1 MCLTEPDNINV
12 NIETNL
18 VQDQESVE
26 SYIDHVCERGMM
38 LIRNGLWAGID
49 PFRYKGWW
57 KNFEGTK
64 ERLLAALLVD
74 RLIYRSEEHMKSMLF
89 DLLTVA
95 VPNCMRLSGDK
106 DYAKNR
112 KLLTKL
118 CENGDNGIRLVN
130 INEPDQPSQ
139 SSGEIMNFV
148 NHYMNVRRNN
158 IIFQQKVVKEYAEGA
173 RIFILMDDIICTGGQ
188 IKAALDGIRPEKM
201 EDARFYVAVCC
212 ACKRGID
219 IIKDSYPKVGIAY
232 TELLVE
238 DHAFFDSLEYE
249 KIPFENKD
257 NLKSFYEEYA
267 QKKKFEKKR
276 LYGKDDMALVY
287 AFQNSTPNASLPIL
301 YWKNNVFNQF
311 LNKRGT

>member
-1 MCLTEPDNINV
+1 MCLTERDKMKE

-18 VQDQESVE
+18 EQDQESIE
-26 SYIDHVCERGMM
+26 AYIEHVYERGMM

-49 PFRYKGWW
+49 LFKYKGWW
-57 KNFEGTK
+57 KNFVRTK

-95 VPNCMRLSGDK
+95 VPNCMRLCGDK

-118 CENGDNGIRLVN
+118 CENVDHGIRLVN
-130 INEPDQPSQ
+130 INEQDQPSQ
-139 SSGEIMNFV
+139 SSGEMVNFI
-148 NHYMNVRRNN
+148 NHHMNVRRKN
-158 IIFQQKVVKEYAEGA
+158 IIVQQNVAKDYEEGA
-173 RIFILMDDIICTGGQ
+173 RIFILMDDITCTGGQ
-188 IKAALDGIRPEKM
+188 IKAALDGIKPERMK
-201 EDARFYVAVCC
+201 DARFYVAVCC
-212 ACKRGID
+212 ACMKGIEN
-219 IIKDSYPKVGIAY
+219 IKKTHPQVGIAY
-232 TELLVE
+232 TELLIE

-257 NLKSFYEEYA
+257 DLRSFYEDYA
-267 QKKKFEKKR
+267 QKKKFNTNR

-311 LNKRGT
+311 LNKRGS